1 MKSYIVSVDITVSK
15 VFFVDANSE
24 EEAKQIVSEIMKR
37 DPWYY
42 ESQANAMVDWGIVDV
57 EGEPESNV

>member
-1 MKSYIVSVDITVSK
+1 MKTYSVSVDITVSK
-15 VFFVDANSE
+15 VFFVDASSE
-24 EEAKQIVSEIMKR
+24 EEAKQILSEKMKR

-57 EGEPESNV
+57 EEEPESNV

>member
-1 MKSYIVSVDITVSK
+1 MKEYSVSVDITVSK

-24 EEAKQIVSEIMKR
+24 EEAKQIVSEKMKR

-42 ESQANAMVDWGIVDV
+42 ASQANAIVDWGIVDV
-57 EGEPESNV
+57 EEEPDSNV

>member
-1 MKSYIVSVDITVSK
+1 MKEYSVHVDITVSK

-24 EEAKQIVSEIMKR
+24 EEAKQIVSEKMKR

-42 ESQANAMVDWGIVDV
+42 ASQANAIVDWGIVDV
-57 EGEPESNV
+57 EEEPDSNV

>member
-1 MKSYIVSVDITVSK
+1 MKEYSVSVDITVSK

-24 EEAKQIVSEIMKR
+24 EEAKQIVSEKMKR

-42 ESQANAMVDWGIVDV
+42 KSQANEIVDWGIVDV
-57 EGEPESNV
+57 EEEPESNV